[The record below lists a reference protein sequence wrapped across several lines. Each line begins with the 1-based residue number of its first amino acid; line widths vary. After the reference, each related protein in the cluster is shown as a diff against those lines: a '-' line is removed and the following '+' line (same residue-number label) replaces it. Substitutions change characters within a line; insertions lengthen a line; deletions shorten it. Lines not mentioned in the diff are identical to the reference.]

1 MDIYREEVLDHYERP
16 RNQGEMKD
24 PDFSRK
30 DSNAS
35 CGDVLEMQFKVKG
48 SVITDIKWK
57 GIGCA
62 ISTAAASKM
71 SEWLKGKK
79 VKEIAAMNEEDLV
92 KVVGFEVGPGR
103 YKCLTLPIRIVMR
116 EFSDDKSK

>member
-1 MDIYREEVLDHYERP
+1 MDIYREEILDHYEHP
-16 RNQGEMKD
+16 RNRGEMED

-35 CGDVLEMQFKVKG
+35 CGDILEMQFKVG
-48 SVITDIKWK
+48 CGVITEIKWK
-57 GIGCA
+57 GVGCA
-62 ISTAAASKM
+62 ISTAAASKL

-79 VKEIAAMNEEDLV
+79 VKEITAMSERDLI
-92 KVVGFEVGPGR
+92 KTVGFEVGLGR